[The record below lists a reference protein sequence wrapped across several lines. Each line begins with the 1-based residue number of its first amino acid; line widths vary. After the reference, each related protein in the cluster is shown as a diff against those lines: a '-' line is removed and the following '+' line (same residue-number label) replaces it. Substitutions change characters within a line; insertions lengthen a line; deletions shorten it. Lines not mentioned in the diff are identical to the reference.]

1 MRAMGP
7 GPAIHW
13 RRGIVD
19 ERGCE
24 IVADAGTEG
33 GGSLLAR
40 LRRVVYWV
48 LPLAILAVI
57 LTRIDLGLL
66 AETVRGAD
74 PWRYALGVLFF
85 PMTLLIGA
93 IRWRLLIRQ
102 YLGVTERLGFLFR
115 HYCIG
120 LSVSIFL
127 PGQVGMDIYRIALAS
142 RRYRRYTANIAIAL
156 EEKFLS
162 LVAVMSLVLG
172 TAPWLSV
179 KQDESVLG
187 SITDVASGVLAGCA
201 VALAVVWIVA
211 RLAALRRVAAVLS
224 LRLQR
229 VFLSMM
235 RRLKMDTSK
244 LGPLPPL
251 GEVFAPM
258 LSPGQLLPVVVLSVG
273 NFLSLA
279 IGNQLF
285 LGALGYELPFIVSL
299 FVVSVLFFAVSLPI
313 SFAGFGVREG
323 AYILLLGMFGV
334 PPESGLVVSF
344 FALSAM
350 LLNYAIGG
358 VLIYATGKDRVELA
372 SGTG

>member
-1 MRAMGP
+1 
-7 GPAIHW
+7 
-13 RRGIVD
+13 V
-19 ERGCE
+19 
-24 IVADAGTEG
+24 VDAGQKG
-33 GGSLLAR
+33 GESLLSR
-40 LRRVVYWV
+40 LRRIVYWV
-48 LPLAILAVI
+48 LPLAILTVI

-66 AETVRGAD
+66 VETVRGAD

-85 PMTLLIGA
+85 PMTLVIGA
-93 IRWRLLIRQ
+93 IRWRVLVRQ
-102 YLGVTERLGFLFR
+102 YLGITERLGFLFR
-115 HYCIG
+115 HYSIG

-127 PGQVGMDIYRIALAS
+127 PGQIGMDIYRIALAS
-142 RRYRRYTANIAIAL
+142 RRYQRYTPNIALAL

-162 LVAVMSLVLG
+162 MVTVMSLVLG
-172 TAPWLSV
+172 TTPWLSV
-179 KQDESVLG
+179 EKDASILG
-187 SITDVASGVLAGCA
+187 SITDVASGVLMGCA
-201 VALAVVWIVA
+201 VALAVVWLVA
-211 RLAALRRVAAVLS
+211 KLAALRRVTEMLS
-224 LRLQR
+224 VRLQR

-235 RRLKMDTSK
+235 RRLKMDTSR

-251 GEVFAPM
+251 AEIFAPM
-258 LSPGQLLPVVVLSVG
+258 RSPGKLLPVIVLSVC

-285 LGALGYELPFIVSL
+285 LSALGYELPFVVSL

-334 PPESGLVVSF
+334 PAESGLVVSF

-350 LLNYAIGG
+350 LLNYALGG
-358 VLIYATGKDRVELA
+358 IMIYATGKDRVELA